1 MRLQSEENELR
12 TRLGGDNLNSIRSIR
27 LNKKI
32 TQNEIARLLEIDR
45 STVTKWESGESLP
58 RADKLPELAKI
69 LNCTVD
75 DLLKST

>member
-1 MRLQSEENELR
+1 MN
-12 TRLGGDNLNSIRSIR
+12 NIKAIR
-27 LNKKI
+27 LNKKV
-32 TQNEIARLLEIDR
+32 TQNEIAKRLEIDR
-45 STVTKWESGESLP
+45 SAVAKWESGESLP